1 MRIRAIFPGFRAG
14 LGLCLGLLAA
24 GPAAAR
30 VAAPGVHADFG
41 TEAASGDTRRL
52 ADWVVG
58 SEDAQ
63 GLPFLIVDK
72 VEARVFAFDQ
82 LGRLRRSAPVLL
94 GAARGDVATPGIG
107 NRRLADISPAE
118 RITPAGRFEA
128 AFGHNLAGKDILW
141 VDYGTAI
148 SLHRVVTG
156 NAAERRLERLATAT
170 TRDNRVSY
178 GCINVPAT
186 YYEDVVRH
194 LFAATGGI
202 VYVMPEIEPMEDVF
216 AMSASTG
223 VGSSG
228 QPR

>member
-1 MRIRAIFPGFRAG
+1 MKIRVVIPWCLAG
-14 LGLCLGLLAA
+14 LGLSLGLLVA
-24 GPAAAR
+24 GPAVAR
-30 VAAPGVHADFG
+30 GAAPGVHADFG
-41 TEAASGDTRRL
+41 AEAASSDTRRL

-63 GLPFLIVDK
+63 GLPFLIIDK
-72 VEARVFAFDQ
+72 VGARVFAFDQ

-94 GAARGDVATPGIG
+94 GAAKGDVAAPGIG

-141 VDYGTAI
+141 VDYGSAI

-156 NAAERRLERLATAT
+156 NPAEHRLERLATAT

-194 LFAATGGI
+194 LFASTGGI
-202 VYVMPEIEPMEDVF
+202 VYVMPEIEPIEDVF

-228 QPR
+228 QQR